1 MKSDTSVTFKQSTLL
16 PWVELRIANQSSA
29 CYESHSHDEF
39 SFGIID
45 HGVADYRNRK
55 QTHRIIKG
63 DIVTINPADVHSCNP
78 DLGSDDTNAWS
89 YRMLFVDTIKMGQ
102 IQKTILAK
110 QNCDYVPFLAD
121 FDRSQA
127 MRQKFNTLFHAL
139 QMGEST
145 LENEV
150 SFYDFVESSFAKTP
164 SKSGDRI
171 DQTPNLFRVR
181 ERLLDDVDSQHQLE
195 ELAQEAGI
203 SRYQLIRSFKSQF
216 GLPPHAYLMDEKIK
230 RSKHMLKRGQK
241 IAEVALL
248 LGFSDQAHFQ
258 RQFKRK
264 LAVTP
269 KFYQSHFVAR

>member
-16 PWVELRIANQSSA
+16 PWVELRIANQSAA

-55 QTHRIIKG
+55 QTHRIEKG

-78 DLGSDDTNAWS
+78 DLSSDQTDAWS
-89 YRMLFVDTIKMGQ
+89 YRMLFVDTLKMGE
-102 IQKTILAK
+102 IQSEILPR
-110 QNCDYVPFLAD
+110 QNLDYLPFLAD
-121 FDRSQA
+121 FDRGQVLKL
-127 MRQKFNTLFHAL
+127 RFVTLFNAL

-145 LENEV
+145 LETEV
-150 SFYDFVESSFAKTP
+150 SFYDFVESSFAKVP
-164 SKSGDRI
+164 SKNSDRM

-181 ERLLDDVDSQHQLE
+181 ERLLDEVDSQHQLD

-216 GLPPHAYLMDEKIK
+216 GLPPHAYLMDARIK
-230 RSKHMLKRGQK
+230 RSKQLLKRGQTISD
-241 IAEVALL
+241 IALQ

-269 KFYQSHFVAR
+269 KFYQSHFISI

>member
-55 QTHRIIKG
+55 QTHRISQG
-63 DIVTINPADVHSCNP
+63 DVVTINPADVHSCNP
-78 DLGSDDTNAWS
+78 DLGSDKSNAWS
-89 YRMLFVDTIKMGQ
+89 YRMLFVDTLKMGQ
-102 IQKTILAK
+102 IQSEILP
-110 QNCDYVPFLAD
+110 QQHIDYLPFLAD
-121 FDRSQA
+121 FDRSLELKQRFIA
-127 MRQKFNTLFHAL
+127 LFNAL
-139 QMGEST
+139 QAGGST
-145 LENEV
+145 LETEV
-150 SFYDFVESSFAKTP
+150 SFYNFIESSFAKSP
-164 SKSGDRI
+164 SKNSVRI
-171 DQTPNLFRVR
+171 DQAASLLRVR
-181 ERLLDDVDSQHQLE
+181 EKLLDEVDAQHQLDQ
-195 ELAQEAGI
+195 LAQEAGI
-203 SRYQLIRSFKSQF
+203 SRYQLIRSFKNQF

-258 RQFKRK
+258 RHFKRK
-264 LAVTP
+264 LSVTP
-269 KFYQSHFVAR
+269 KFYQSHFVDL